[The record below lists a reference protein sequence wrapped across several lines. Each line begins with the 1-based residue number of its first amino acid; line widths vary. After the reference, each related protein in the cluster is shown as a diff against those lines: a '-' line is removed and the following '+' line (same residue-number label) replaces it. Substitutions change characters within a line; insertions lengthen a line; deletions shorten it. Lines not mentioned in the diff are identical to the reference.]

1 VDSVEVQ
8 IILYWISVG
17 FYVVS
22 TIFFISSLIFNKER
36 LVNPAV
42 LLTFVGFL
50 FTTAAIIMRWVQLGR
65 FPYWGTFEVFAT
77 YAWVSVAFYL
87 IVQFFRPNLK
97 ITGALVLPLSFIMIG
112 IAVMSSA
119 DAVKEIPRT
128 FYTYWLG
135 IHITFAQLSY
145 AAAII
150 SAGMGLL
157 YIIKEQMER
166 NRQVNPLV
174 AKLPD
179 LNRIDYFCYRF
190 AVFAFIMLMIMMASG
205 SIWAFKAWGRYWGW
219 DPIETWALISWLVY
233 GLYLHLRITYV
244 WKGKRSAWL
253 SVICLLLVLF
263 SYFGIPLFYPS
274 VHEHLDY

>member
-1 VDSVEVQ
+1 MESVELQ

-22 TIFFISSLIFNKER
+22 TVLFISSLIFKKER
-36 LVNPAV
+36 LVNHAV
-42 LLTFVGFL
+42 LLTFMGFL
-50 FTTAAIIMRWVQLGR
+50 FTTSAFIMRWIQIGR
-65 FPYWGTFEVFAT
+65 FPYWGTYEVFAA

-97 ITGALVLPLSFIMIG
+97 IIGALVLPLSFIMIG
-112 IAVMSSA
+112 IAVMTPA
-119 DAVKEIPRT
+119 EVNKDIPRT

-135 IHITFAQLSY
+135 IHIFFAQLSY

-157 YIIKEQMER
+157 YIIKERMER
-166 NRQVNPLV
+166 KGQFNPLV

-179 LNRIDYFCYRF
+179 LNRTDYFCYRF
-190 AVFAFIMLMIMMASG
+190 AVFAFIMLMIMIASG
-205 SIWAFKAWGRYWGW
+205 SIWAYKAWGRYWGW

-233 GLYLHLRITYV
+233 GLFLHLRNTYR
-244 WKGKRSAWL
+244 WKGKKSAWM

-263 SYFGIPLFYPS
+263 SFFGLPLFYSS
-274 VHEHLDY
+274 VHEHLGY